1 MKIKTI
7 LILRLFYLGI
17 SILHHAIDSKNF
29 ETIAVIIRQLN
40 KDKEFEINR
49 EVGLYKWTPLY
60 RAGKNQFLIKYK
72 QKKTNGCPRKNGP
85 LSILTISLSIF
96 ITHT

>member
-1 MKIKTI
+1 MVQMSTVQIKMVYIESIEKKNLFKII
-7 LILRLFYLGI
+7 YLGI

-29 ETIAVIIRQLN
+29 ETIAVIVRQLN

-60 RAGKNQFLIKYK
+60 RAGKN
-72 QKKTNGCPRKNGP
+72 
-85 LSILTISLSIF
+85 
-96 ITHT
+96 